1 MAGLT
6 VFKTKFY
13 AGFVWLVEAARLF
26 LKSPFMWFI
35 IAIGLCLTITIFYGV
50 WALFVTLL
58 KAFSVSYTTAIL
70 MGLVVLW
77 LLSFSLFG
85 GLLLSAKALDK
96 DNDLMAVNI
105 FAGFKNKFRDLSV
118 LSVCVLLLLIA
129 FSFLISIILKVIAS
143 LIVAYFGMFGLVIL
157 ESLAL
162 FFKFIHAV
170 PFFIVFTIIWFAPAL
185 VVLIDQKPLA
195 AIRNSLYIFR
205 RNWFPLLLLWLP
217 FGMPFIMKEFKWR
230 QLLFKMGDA
239 VFAFLGFSIGLLPIF
254 FSLLV
259 YISCRS
265 IVDIQQ
271 NNGETR

>member
-1 MAGLT
+1 
-6 VFKTKFY
+6 
-13 AGFVWLVEAARLF
+13 
-26 LKSPFMWFI
+26 
-35 IAIGLCLTITIFYGV
+35 
-50 WALFVTLL
+50 
-58 KAFSVSYTTAIL
+58 

-185 VVLIDQKPLA
+185 VVLIDQKPLV

-254 FSLLV
+254 FALLV

-271 NNGETR
+271 NHGETG